1 MSQEVIKHKAEIVS
15 VTNGI
20 AQVKIVQQSACSA
33 CHAKSV
39 CHVSENKEKM
49 LDVPT
54 GGQSFAPGESVSVEG
69 STRMGL
75 KAVLYAFVI
84 PMILLIGVVA
94 LSINLGGWSDSLAA
108 LCGLAVMGVYYFV
121 LFLLKEKF
129 RREFVF
135 RIVKE

>member
-1 MSQEVIKHKAEIVS
+1 MSHQLIKHSAEIIQVRD
-15 VTNGI
+15 GI
-20 AQVKIVQQSACSA
+20 AQVRIVQQSACSG

-39 CHVSENKEKM
+39 CQVSESKEKI
-49 LDVPT
+49 LDVPV
-54 GGQSFAPGESVSVEG
+54 GGQSFAPGETVFIEG

-84 PMILLIGVVA
+84 PMTLLIGMIA
-94 LSINLGGWSDSLAA
+94 LGLHAWSWSESLAA
-108 LCGLAVMGVYYFV
+108 LIGMAVLCVYY
-121 LFLLKEKF
+121 LGLYFLRDKF